1 MNLRIPQ
8 IMSRAA
14 LGWALYT
21 IAALGVFLALTF
33 PYAQL
38 QARLLDEVARGTGL
52 EVRADRWEPVWPL
65 GIAWSDV
72 SATAPGLPRFGAD
85 LVSVHTEIWSLVQG
99 PAILHGQIRLP
110 GPQGAGGLITGRLLL
125 NRWSPQGPGRLTGSV
140 EQLNLPALSLPLIK
154 QGTLRGTFDQRWTQ
168 LASPSEFLRGQGDW
182 QAEVK
187 GLDLEHVP
195 IGPLTLPSVT
205 FTSLK
210 ARLQCQDGTCRIEGL
225 QGDGP
230 DGTVSGEGVL
240 TVLEPLSDSR
250 LILSLS
256 LIVAEA
262 YKRRVP
268 VAALLQGPPGAPVK
282 VTLTGPLTRL
292 QATL

>member
-1 MNLRIPQ
+1 MP
-8 IMSRAA
+8 RAA

-38 QARLLDEVARGTGL
+38 QARLLDEMARSTGL
-52 EVRADRWEPVWPL
+52 EVRADRWEPLLPL
-65 GIAWSDV
+65 GIAWRDV

-85 LVSVHTEIWSLVQG
+85 LVSVHTELWSLVQG
-99 PAILHGQIRLP
+99 PAILHGQMRIQ
-110 GPQGAGGLITGRLLL
+110 GPQGAGGLITGRLALD
-125 NRWSPQGPGRLTGSV
+125 RRSPQGPGRLTGSV
-140 EQLNLPALSLPLIK
+140 EQLHLPALSLPLIK

-182 QAEVK
+182 QAEVS
-187 GLDLEHVP
+187 GLDLEQVP

-205 FTSLK
+205 FTNLK
-210 ARLQCQDGTCRIEGL
+210 ARLHCQDGTCRIEGL

-240 TVLEPLSDSR
+240 TVREPLSDSR

-256 LIVAEA
+256 LTVAET

-268 VAALLQGPPGAPVK
+268 VAALIQGPPGAPVK